1 MSLLHSY
8 DDELAIL
15 ALKVMASLACPPMM
29 HKCLEDN
36 RHDTALHKNQTHCNP
51 FFQIGKH

>member
-51 FFQIGKH
+51 FFQIGKL